1 MRARQARGDG
11 WRGEWSMAS
20 ARMIIGASELAAFC
34 GRHGIVRLSLFGST
48 LERRSNPASDVDLL
62 VEFELGRTPGL
73 FRIAEM
79 EAELS
84 RLIGLRVDLR
94 TARDLSRYFRDHVVR
109 SAEVQ
114 YAR

>member
-1 MRARQARGDG
+1 
-11 WRGEWSMAS
+11 MAVT
-20 ARMIIGASELAAFC
+20 
-34 GRHGIVRLSLFGST
+34 IVRLSLFGSR
-48 LERRSNPASDVDLL
+48 LENRSNPASDVDLL

-73 FRIAEM
+73 FGIAEM

-84 RLIGLRVDLR
+84 RLMGLRVDLR
-94 TARDLSRYFRDHVVR
+94 TARDLSRHFREHVVR